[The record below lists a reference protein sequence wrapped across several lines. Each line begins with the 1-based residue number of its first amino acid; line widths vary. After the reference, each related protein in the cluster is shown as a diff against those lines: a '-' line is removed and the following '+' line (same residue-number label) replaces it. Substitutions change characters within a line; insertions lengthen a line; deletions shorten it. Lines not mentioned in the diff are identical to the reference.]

1 MMTVLKNVKL
11 FRYAFMIGIIVGI
24 IVGLVSIV
32 TLAVLSGCNL
42 SAEGTSFDAVRNWTA
57 PADNIGVIAYD
68 GRYAADSM
76 DLINDWDNCTIMLN
90 MPAPSPPGTPE
101 NYTCILPGGS
111 WHIAIK
117 SRDAAGNWS
126 AISNIQHYIN
136 DTESPV
142 AINDLR

>member
-1 MMTVLKNVKL
+1 MTVFKNDG
-11 FRYAFMIGIIVGI
+11 AFKYSFLIGAIVGI
-24 IVGLVSIV
+24 IVGLISIV
-32 TLAVLSGCNL
+32 ILAVLSGCNL
-42 SAEGTSFDAVRNWTA
+42 SAEGTSFDAVRHWTA
-57 PADNIGVIAYD
+57 PVDNVGVIAYD

-76 DLINDWDNCTIMLN
+76 DLINDWQGCTVLLN

-111 WHIAIK
+111 WYIAIK

-136 DTESPV
+136 DMESPV